1 MTFRYP
7 LVLAASLLLA
17 TAVLADE
24 DAKHS
29 FQSSVPRG
37 RVQRVVIDIPTGE
50 FTVRTGDAATLRLS
64 GVASRDYDTAKEREW
79 AQAVVNDTSVEFY
92 VNGAEAVV
100 RRRFGPNASSWRSQ
114 KFTGIDLRLD
124 LPPGV
129 DISFETSAGEV
140 DLDGRFGNVDLDL
153 RAGEVKLRMPRMSVR
168 ELKASCRIG
177 EVRTHIGDE
186 VVTREGVLPGQT
198 KYFNAAGK
206 SMVNVHVTAGEV
218 DVTLTP

>member
-1 MTFRYP
+1 MTIRYP
-7 LVLAASLLLA
+7 LVLAASLLAA
-17 TAVLADE
+17 TVALADE
-24 DAKHS
+24 DAKHP

-37 RVQRVVIDIPTGE
+37 RVQRVVIDIPAGE
-50 FTVRTGDAATLRLS
+50 FVVRTGDANTLRLS
-64 GVASRDYDTAKEREW
+64 GVASRDYDTANERAW

-124 LPPGV
+124 LPPGI
-129 DISFETSAGEV
+129 DISFETTAGEV
-140 DLDGRFGNVDLDL
+140 DMDGRFGNVDLDL
-153 RAGEVKLRMPRMSVR
+153 RAGEVDLRMPRASVR

-177 EVRTHIGDE
+177 EVRTHIGDD
-186 VVTREGVLPGQT
+186 VITREGILPGRT
-198 KYFNAAGK
+198 KYYNSNGK
-206 SMVNVHVTAGEV
+206 SVVNVHVTAGEV